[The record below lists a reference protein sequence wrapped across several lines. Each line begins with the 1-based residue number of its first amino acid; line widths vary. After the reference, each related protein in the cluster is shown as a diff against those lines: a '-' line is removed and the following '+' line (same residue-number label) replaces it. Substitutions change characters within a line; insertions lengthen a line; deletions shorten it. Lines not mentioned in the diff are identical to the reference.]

1 MGGFANNA
9 PIVTDGLVFY
19 VDAGNS
25 KSYDGVS
32 GGATWTDLVGGNN
45 GTLTNMVTNPASGSY
60 VYDSGNGGSIVFDD
74 TNDIITCGS
83 SNNITG
89 DNLQTCTF
97 SAWFKTTSTGLS
109 YVASI
114 KRQSTSST
122 LITLCVNTTG
132 SGLVN
137 NGHAG
142 FMTRNNADNA
152 HTTVTDNNSGSGWND
167 GNWHYL
173 VGVVNGTTR
182 TLYIDGV
189 QKGTDTDGMQSV
201 TGNTADFT
209 IGGFAT
215 SGFAGQFYG
224 GNISNVAFYRKSL
237 SASEILQNY
246 NALKNRFV

>member
-25 KSYDGVS
+25 KSYPGN
-32 GGATWTDLVGGNN
+32 GGTWSDLVGDNDGSFNN
-45 GTLTNMVTNPASGSY
+45 MDDINNPSNN
-60 VYDSGNGGSIVFDD
+60 YDSGNGGSIVFDD
-74 TNDIITCGS
+74 SNDIIACGS

-109 YVASI
+109 YIASI
-114 KRQSTSST
+114 KRQSTNST
-122 LITLCVNTTG
+122 LITLCVNTTANG
-132 SGLVN
+132 IEN

-142 FMTRNNADNA
+142 FMTRNNADSA
-152 HTTVTDNNSGSGWND
+152 HTTVTDNNSGNGWND
-167 GNWHYL
+167 GSWHCL
-173 VGVVNGTTR
+173 VGVINGTTR

-209 IGGFAT
+209 IGGFAI
-215 SGFAGQFYG
+215 SGFNNQFYG
-224 GNISNVAFYRKSL
+224 GNIANVTFYRKSL
-237 SASEILQNY
+237 SSAEVLQNY